1 MTQPIQIE
9 TLSEHLPERIWYLS
23 SNGRD
28 LYCRRPYS
36 FFFSSGEAAAS
47 FAEEFGVE
55 GVMPIGIDAKEIVSN
70 DLVDAFR
77 DMKVTRIFI
86 DPAID
91 PESGDVF
98 GTILRFSEPN

>member
-1 MTQPIQIE
+1 MSTLIAIE
-9 TLSEHLPERIWYLS
+9 NLSEHLPERIWYLS
-23 SNGRD
+23 SDGRD

-36 FFFSSGEAAAS
+36 FFFSSGEAALS
-47 FAEEFGVE
+47 FAQDFGVE

-77 DMKVTRIFI
+77 TMKVTRIFI
-86 DPAID
+86 DPSID